1 MAVNGYLFHENRFY
15 FLENKTVYRNP
26 LECDHA
32 DTSDERQ
39 SNECCKRTPGGAK
52 FCGVCVKPNQCGRH
66 IGGKLWNISF

>member
-1 MAVNGYLFHENRFY
+1 MMAVNGYLFHENRFY

-32 DTSDERQ
+32 NTSDERQ

-66 IGGKLWNISF
+66 IGGKL